1 MSLPL
6 SLIRDDSLLRALF
19 ECEERLHDWL
29 ENSAHNALWFAKDPV
44 GAIRAANIGMDENLL
59 SELEAV
65 TVGIACKLK

>member
-29 ENSAHNALWFAKDPV
+29 ETSTHNAIWFAKDPV
-44 GAIRAANIGMDENLL
+44 GAMRAANVGLDDGAFRRP
-59 SELEAV
+59 SERN
-65 TVGIACKLK
+65 GS

>member
-6 SLIRDDSLLRALF
+6 SLIKDDGLLRALF

-29 ENSAHNALWFAKDPV
+29 ETSAQNAVWFAKDPV
-44 GAIRAANIGMDENLL
+44 GAMRAANIGMDESIL

-65 TVGIACKLK
+65 TAGIACKLK